1 MLKMNLFNL
10 IFYIYLWID
19 YSTTDNWTSNFK
31 LIFAIISTPSI
42 LYELYYIL
50 GLRIYLVRYL
60 VINSIDYLIPGLSDY
75 LYTKYS
81 EKTDTIFRFFIGGD
95 EGHFNCYLNFR
106 YMSISENYINKLKE
120 LDNMEQVWSIITDKC
135 SFVKLLNVEEKKEI
149 YIFNNRDFRYIDPP
163 NTKNLYTNIYESKG
177 NLIKS
182 NLLHK
187 IKLKNHMLREGFERF
202 HTILRFSHYD
212 YINIITENEIKY
224 KNFMFTINSDWDD
237 ELLHTIEYFTF
248 DRLRSE
254 KDKFSEVACFEIY
267 IIATKEERHR
277 VYVN

>member
-1 MLKMNLFNL
+1 MNLFNL

-31 LIFAIISTPSI
+31 LIFAIVSTPSI

-50 GLRIYLVRYL
+50 GLRIYLVKYL

-75 LYTKYS
+75 LYTKYYK
-81 EKTDTIFRFFIGGD
+81 KTDTILRFFIGGD
-95 EGHFNCYLNFR
+95 EGHFNCYLNFK
-106 YMSISENYINKLKE
+106 YIEVDKTHIDRLNA
-120 LDNMEQVWSIITDKC
+120 LDNMKQVWSVNSNINC
-135 SFVKLLNVEEKKEI
+135 SFVKLINEKKIEEI
-149 YIFNNRDFRYIDPP
+149 FIFNNRNFRYIDPP
-163 NTKNLYTNIYESKG
+163 DMKNLYVNIYESKDSF
-177 NLIKS
+177 IKS

-212 YINIITENEIKY
+212 YSNIITENEIKY
-224 KNFMFTINSDWDD
+224 KDFMFTIKSNWDD

-248 DRLRSE
+248 DRLRNE
-254 KDKFSEVACFEIY
+254 NDKFSELACFEIY
-267 IIATKEERHR
+267 IIITKEERHR